1 MSGKSLTL
9 LAVVAF
15 VVAILGAFVW
25 FVATW
30 DKSREDS
37 VTHHHVPMEERRT

>member
-9 LAVVAF
+9 LAVLAF
-15 VVAILGAFVW
+15 VAAILGAFIW

-30 DKSREDS
+30 DKNSETS
-37 VTHHHVPMEERRT
+37 VTDRQIMIEERLT

>member
-9 LAVVAF
+9 LAVLTFVA
-15 VVAILGAFVW
+15 AILGAFIW

-37 VTHHHVPMEERRT
+37 VTHRPIPIEERRT